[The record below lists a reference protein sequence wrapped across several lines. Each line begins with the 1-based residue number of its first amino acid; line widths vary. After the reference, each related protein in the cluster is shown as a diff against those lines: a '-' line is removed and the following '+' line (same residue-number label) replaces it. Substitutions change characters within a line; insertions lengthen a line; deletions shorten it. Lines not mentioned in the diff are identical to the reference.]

1 MERTGTITAVSG
13 DTLEVTFCRPGDCEK
28 CHACIGG
35 EKKHV
40 LLVKGEGHV
49 GDAAV
54 VSLPEQTIVKASALA
69 YLLPLAGLFIGMLLG
84 ALVAPQ
90 SETAGSAIGGV
101 IGLADKP
108 VLVDFWAT
116 WCGPCRMLAPVV
128 EEVSAA
134 HADDVVVGKVDVDKC
149 PELAQQF
156 GVMSI
161 PTLILFKDGQVVDTL
176 VGYHPKAALEDL
188 IKKAL

>member
-1 MERTGTITAVSG
+1 MPLCYPVYNKQSNKEEPNMSVSITKNNFQE
-13 DTLEVTFCRPGDCEK
+13 EVLQSSVP
-28 CHACIGG
+28 
-35 EKKHV
+35 V
-40 LLVKGEGHV
+40 LL
-49 GDAAV
+49 
-54 VSLPEQTIVKASALA
+54 
-69 YLLPLAGLFIGMLLG
+69 
-84 ALVAPQ
+84 
-90 SETAGSAIGGV
+90 
-101 IGLADKP
+101 
-108 VLVDFWAT
+108 DFWAS